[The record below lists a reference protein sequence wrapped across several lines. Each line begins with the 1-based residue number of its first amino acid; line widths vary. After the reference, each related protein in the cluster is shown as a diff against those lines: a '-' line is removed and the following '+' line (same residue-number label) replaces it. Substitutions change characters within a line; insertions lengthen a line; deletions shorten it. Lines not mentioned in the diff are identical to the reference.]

1 MLSGL
6 ETGRP
11 FDQDGDESTT
21 PIPIIDPETSPLPI
35 VSTLQDFPA
44 AVADRAGEAEPI
56 DRHGRQ
62 AAVLAAFAG
71 LVVLADLALATGL
84 L

>member
-11 FDQDGDESTT
+11 SDQDGDESTT

-35 VSTLQDFPA
+35 VGTLQNYPA
-44 AVADRAGEAEPI
+44 ATGEAEPI